1 MFNLLLFHFHPLRMT
16 TSLKYNVMIILLV
29 PIRAENILQTSVSSP
44 TFVCNFTQDCNNY
57 KELQDIQ
64 SVDVAYICN
73 FGECIQSGPLW
84 TEIEKFDRNCQSYQ
98 DCGCSSQKEDCFCH
112 EGRCSR
118 FHWECHQSQECNK
131 LDKCNHGLCACIGNT
146 CEFDCRDTADCINY
160 PCSKHQGYHC
170 KCDESQCI
178 FEKDSSNVSE
188 VVNQTKCREH
198 KDCFGLEQ
206 EILLKD
212 PLKLAAN
219 YMCHEGKCHG
229 VPHFV
234 HTNDVCSRKKDC
246 KYFYKCFLQSLRQN
260 STNSCFCDSGLC
272 QVNLKL
278 QGEKVQQKQ
287 RKKSCRSHTETKKKN
302 QTSDQKS
309 NQEINHHKEKHH
321 KENHSFKTKKT
332 RKCVRKTKMKRSKRV

>member
-1 MFNLLLFHFHPLRMT
+1 MSWLHSWCQSVQKIFCRPPSPLRHLSATSPGTAT
-16 TSLKYNVMIILLV
+16 TTRSCRTSRAWTWPTFATLV
-29 PIRAENILQTSVSSP
+29 SVSSQ
-44 TFVCNFTQDCNNY
+44 VHCGRR
-57 KELQDIQ
+57 LR
-64 SVDVAYICN
+64 S
-73 FGECIQSGPLW
+73 S
-84 TEIEKFDRNCQSYQ
+84 TEIVSHIKIVVAGKIPDKRCFDWFFFK
-98 DCGCSSQKEDCFCH
+98 SSQKEDCFCH